1 MAAAMTVAFM
11 LFAVPTAAL
20 RGSVRPSHQLLASH
34 SCSERAQTVGAQCAQ
49 ALGEQGLSRRS
60 AFRLAL
66 QAGSAVVLG
75 EAALRQLPAYASG
88 GATAGKTTSIP
99 RAKAR
104 YYGRITEAVN
114 SFLSLKAPAE
124 AGTKLGGSD
133 FFKENGPYSE
143 FMTAGYLLAVA
154 FKIDAKIPPSRIA
167 QVGKHGA
174 LMASLD
180 KLKSASPANV
190 GAAYAAAAVAL
201 DDFLDSVELPPLS
214 DGRYE

>member
-1 MAAAMTVAFM
+1 MAVAMTVAFM

-154 FKIDAKIPPSRIA
+154 FKCAIC
-167 QVGKHGA
+167 VGKHGA